1 MCTREFICQYVHTIL
16 VEAHILLEQDFN
28 LHINFDEL
36 SQMKIPALR
45 GRARRS
51 TLLILETIAVEG
63 PLLKYDVYK
72 RLEKRGIAQYSTVT
86 RRIDSLR
93 EKGYLNEAAQRNT
106 ERGKREAESMY
117 GLTWK
122 GLIASLASQ
131 KVREN
136 ALQAIGKNPL
146 VVIPEKEF
154 VLLVISEIFDAKEL
168 EKIANVLLY
177 GFLKAIPNLENIGE
191 EEMLIWM
198 LQALKEIPPDA
209 IRLIEISEEKKDLT
223 KLLDNPKILQYLKDK
238 IIPRISEYER
248 NFYMMFQFFKVL
260 RQLGDLVN
268 QLGPEDKPS
277 ERLKEHL
284 KTIRIEDDTLARP
297 GT

>member
-1 MCTREFICQYVHTIL
+1 MP
-16 VEAHILLEQDFN
+16 EQDVN
-28 LHINFDEL
+28 THINFDEL

-45 GRARRS
+45 GRARPS
-51 TLLILETIAVEG
+51 TLLILETIATEG

-122 GLIASLASQ
+122 GLIASLVSQ

-136 ALQAIGKNPL
+136 ALHAMGKNPL
-146 VVIPEKEF
+146 VAIPEKEF
-154 VLLVISEIFDAKEL
+154 VLLVISEIFDRKEL
-168 EKIANVLLY
+168 EKIASILLY

-191 EEMLIWM
+191 EEMLIWIP
-198 LQALKEIPPDA
+198 QALKEIPPDTM
-209 IRLIEISEEKKDLT
+209 RLIEISEKKKDLT
-223 KLLDNPKILQYLKDK
+223 RLLDNPRILQYLKEK

-248 NFYMMFQFFKVL
+248 NFYMMFQFFRVL
-260 RQLGDLVN
+260 KQLSDFVS

-277 ERLKEHL
+277 ERLKEYL
-284 KTIRIEDDTLARP
+284 KTMRIEDSALARLE
-297 GT
+297 T